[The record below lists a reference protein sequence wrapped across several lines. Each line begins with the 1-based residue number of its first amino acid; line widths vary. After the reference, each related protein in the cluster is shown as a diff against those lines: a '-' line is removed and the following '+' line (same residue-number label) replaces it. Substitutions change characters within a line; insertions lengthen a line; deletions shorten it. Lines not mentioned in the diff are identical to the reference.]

1 MVKVNGVQLNI
12 DGKTIAEYIKTTQYD
27 IRRIAVERNGNIVP
41 KSEYDKVVL
50 KEGDSLEV
58 VGFVGGG

>member
-12 DGKTIAEYIKTTQYD
+12 DGKTISEYIETTQYD

-41 KSEYDKVVL
+41 KSEYDKVIL

>member
-12 DGKTIAEYIKTTQYD
+12 DGKTIAEYIKTIQYD

-41 KSEYDKVVL
+41 KSEYDNVVL

>member
-27 IRRIAVERNGNIVP
+27 IRRIAVERNGKIVP
-41 KSEYDKVVL
+41 KSEYDNVVL
-50 KEGDSLEV
+50 NEGDSLEV

>member
-27 IRRIAVERNGNIVP
+27 IRRIAVERNGYIVP

>member
-1 MVKVNGVQLNI
+1 MNI

>member
-41 KSEYDKVVL
+41 KSEYDNVVL